1 MLPWLS
7 SFLTLSLQRL
17 EGTLVLTIPAH
28 SSKIVLQLSIPP
40 LKSLGHG
47 HGLFTFI
54 FLVVST
60 VNNTYNYQWAIG
72 LYIHG
77 ELMNGSYL
85 ILTTILHNRYYYP
98 HLKKLKEVNWF
109 QSPGQ
114 VRRTIHPLLVQLRCA
129 CSFYSIALDLSSEH
143 NVKKNKTKQRT
154 KTKKQKTR
162 YGDRAPKKVAL
173 RTSLVN
179 FLVAVAKQSGKLY
192 WKGLLWLAV

>member
-1 MLPWLS
+1 
-7 SFLTLSLQRL
+7 
-17 EGTLVLTIPAH
+17 
-28 SSKIVLQLSIPP
+28 
-40 LKSLGHG
+40 
-47 HGLFTFI
+47 
-54 FLVVST
+54 
-60 VNNTYNYQWAIG
+60 
-72 LYIHG
+72 
-77 ELMNGSYL
+77 MNGSYL

-129 CSFYSIALDLSSEH
+129 CSFYSIALDLSSER
-143 NVKKNKTKQRT
+143 NVKKQNKEQKQ
-154 KTKKQKTR
+154 KKQKTR